1 MLILTN
7 QKYKNVDVSR
17 IINLRLGMV
26 CKKLSRAEVGGSAG
40 CGTEEDNHLSSE
52 LKAKN
57 VSWKLK
63 TKPFV
68 FGNESQ
74 KCILE
79 IERIKTAIYLER

>member
-1 MLILTN
+1 MC
-7 QKYKNVDVSR
+7 R

-52 LKAKN
+52 LKAEN

-63 TKPFV
+63 K
-68 FGNESQ
+68 EKQ
-74 KCILE
+74 QYIL
-79 IERIKTAIYLER
+79 KDKS

>member
-52 LKAKN
+52 LK
-57 VSWKLK
+57 SR
-63 TKPFV
+63 
-68 FGNESQ
+68 

-79 IERIKTAIYLER
+79 IESIKTAIYLER